1 MLSTPAVPSSDPRS
15 PAGPPSGALPVVS
28 VRDGGVV
35 LGGRPVLRGID
46 LDVHAGEFVALL
58 GANGSGKSTLVRAVT
73 GLLPLARGEVRLF
86 GEQQGSLRD
95 RHRVGYVPQRAT
107 AASGVPASVS
117 EVVAQGRLGHRPLL
131 RPLRSAD
138 RRAVADALGVVG
150 LADRARDS
158 VSSLSGGQQ
167 QRVLIARA
175 LAGEPELLLLDEPTA
190 GVDLPNQQALADALA
205 LLKQRGVTVVLVAH
219 ELGPL
224 APLVDRVVVV
234 RHGRLAYDGPAL
246 ADAGSGAGH
255 APYLSLVDGHHHGHS
270 HDHGVPGAD
279 RAHRHDHAP
288 HVAGP
293 LDGSHEGGGRR

>member
-1 MLSTPAVPSSDPRS
+1 VLSTRTS
-15 PAGPPSGALPVVS
+15 PPTTPHPVVA

-46 LDVHAGEFVALL
+46 LEVGAGEFVALL

-86 GEQQGSLRD
+86 GEAQDSLRD

-117 EVVAQGRLGHRPLL
+117 EVVAAGRLGHRRLL
-131 RPLRSAD
+131 RPLRAAD
-138 RRAVADALGVVG
+138 RRAIADALDVVG
-150 LADRARDS
+150 LTDRARDS

-175 LAGEPELLLLDEPTA
+175 LAGQPELLILDEPTA
-190 GVDLPNQQALADALA
+190 GVDLPHQQALADALGI
-205 LLKQRGVTVVLVAH
+205 LKQRGVTVLLVAH

-246 ADAGSGAGH
+246 DGAGTGSGH
-255 APYLSLVDGHHHGHS
+255 APYLSLVDGHHHA
-270 HDHGVPGAD
+270 HDHAHPGTG

-293 LDGSHEGGGRR
+293 LDGSHDGSHQRGGRG

>member
-1 MLSTPAVPSSDPRS
+1 MSTRTS
-15 PAGPPSGALPVVS
+15 PPTTPHPVVA
-28 VRDGGVV
+28 VHDGGVV

-46 LDVHAGEFVALL
+46 LEVRAGEFVALL

-86 GEQQGSLRD
+86 GEPQDSLRD

-117 EVVAQGRLGHRPLL
+117 EVVAAGRLGHRRLL
-131 RPLRSAD
+131 RPLRPVD
-138 RRAVADALGVVG
+138 RRAIADALDVVG
-150 LADRARDS
+150 LADQARDS

-175 LAGEPELLLLDEPTA
+175 LAGQPELLILDEPTA
-190 GVDLPNQQALADALA
+190 GVDLPHQQALADALGT
-205 LLKQRGVTVVLVAH
+205 LKERGVTVLLVAH

-246 ADAGSGAGH
+246 AEAGSGSGH
-255 APYLSLVDGHHHGHS
+255 APYLSLVDGHHHA
-270 HDHGVPGAD
+270 HDHGHPGTG

-293 LDGSHEGGGRR
+293 LDGSHGGSHEGGGRG